1 MSAAD
6 SPSLALVPY
15 QQPPTRR
22 LQARLITL
30 GREQD
35 RLAELEA
42 AYAERDMEL
51 RSFRKRWDP
60 AVGSRYVELEE
71 LREKI
76 VRAWAEIRKARS
88 GELIDME
95 AARRTAEAPQ
105 PAFRPEVEL
114 RKTFR
119 ELARLVH
126 PDRASDSEDRRRR
139 HEFMAEASR
148 AYRDRD
154 FRRLQWL
161 LEHWLAAPAV
171 PLGRDADS
179 QLERANQ
186 RLAWVRY
193 RIRELN
199 VSLAELNASS
209 LARWLD
215 ESREAARE
223 GRNLIAEM
231 RNQVVQDLERARADL
246 AAVEAELEAFEP
258 GVRRIVRANAG
269 F

>member
-1 MSAAD
+1 MPAAD

-15 QQPPTRR
+15 QPPPTRR
-22 LQARLITL
+22 LQARLVTL
-30 GREQD
+30 GREQQ

-42 AYAERDMEL
+42 THADRDMEL

-60 AVGSRYVELEE
+60 AVGSRFVELED
-71 LREKI
+71 LRERI
-76 VRAWAEIRKARS
+76 ARAWAEIRKARS
-88 GELIDME
+88 GDLVDME
-95 AARRTAEAPQ
+95 EARRNADAPQ
-105 PAFRPEVEL
+105 STFRPEVEL
-114 RKTFR
+114 RKVFR
-119 ELARLVH
+119 ELARQIH
-126 PDRASDSEDRRRR
+126 PDRATDPDDRRRR
-139 HEFMAEASR
+139 HEFMAEATR

-161 LEHWLAAPAV
+161 LEHWLAAPSV
-171 PLGRDADS
+171 PLGRDSNS

-231 RNQVVQDLERARADL
+231 RNQVVQDLEQAKADL
-246 AAVEAELEAFEP
+246 EAVEAELKEFEP

-269 F
+269 L